1 MKNFIQQRK
10 QLRISTTEQPTS
22 LLITE
27 TKIGGIIAKIERSTE
42 TTRQGSL
49 SKNVSVS
56 LMPPKKKKK
65 RKKKEKEKSLPNS
78 LCQKNW

>member
-56 LMPPKKKKK
+56 LMPKKKKVYL
-65 RKKKEKEKSLPNS
+65 RAFVKKIGEDQLKKLS
-78 LCQKNW
+78 

>member
-65 RKKKEKEKSLPNS
+65 KKEKEKSLPKS

>member
-1 MKNFIQQRK
+1 MKNFIEQRK

-27 TKIGGIIAKIERSTE
+27 TKIGGIIAKIKRSTE

-49 SKNVSVS
+49 SKIVLVS
-56 LMPPKKKKK
+56 LMPPKKIK
-65 RKKKEKEKSLPNS
+65 
-78 LCQKNW
+78 

>member
-22 LLITE
+22 LPITE
-27 TKIGGIIAKIERSTE
+27 TKIGGIIAKIKRSTE

-65 RKKKEKEKSLPNS
+65 KKKKRKRKKST
-78 LCQKNW
+78 